1 LVAVCCSGSVDS
13 NNNRRS
19 ALHGQ
24 GDRTVFIHIEQR
36 PLPFFHDTLMLI
48 DSPPRGPRHRR
59 SIPGLAICQHNLIH
73 GPLAKAG
80 GAIVTCASKY

>member
-1 LVAVCCSGSVDS
+1 
-13 NNNRRS
+13 
-19 ALHGQ
+19 
-24 GDRTVFIHIEQR
+24 
-36 PLPFFHDTLMLI
+36 MLI
-48 DSPPRGPRHRR
+48 VSPPRGPRHGR